1 MPTACGC
8 QLKMDSVHTIASFQG
23 VLKANGK
30 RKPQVVSLV
39 IYVVLKEKWPE
50 LRPMGRSLEGEK

>member
-1 MPTACGC
+1 
-8 QLKMDSVHTIASFQG
+8 MDSVHTIASFQG

-30 RKPQVVSLV
+30 GKPQVVSLV

-50 LRPMGRSLEGEK
+50 LRPMGRGLEGEK